1 MSKKTSKGTRPAKP
15 SAAAIPAAPSSSTA
29 PEGGARIPAPGL
41 DETASRILRVAR
53 RWFPA
58 AGVVLALVLGS
69 MYGVGLGVLV
79 LAATALL
86 LAISAIWASLQVL
99 AGDRSEGIEHALPL
113 TLTGGEVE
121 QKAYLLRALKD
132 LEFERS
138 LGKISEQDYEDL
150 KRTYRARAKQVLQQL
165 DKQNESARL
174 EAERLA
180 DKYLASRGLTR
191 KGNDASDMA
200 RDAGA
205 HPDPAQRDRR
215 TCGACGT
222 DNESDALFCKKCGNP
237 MDAKVDES
245 EIRSDAS

>member
-15 SAAAIPAAPSSSTA
+15 STAAVPAAPPSSTA
-29 PEGGARIPAPGL
+29 PEAGARMPAPGL
-41 DETASRILRVAR
+41 DETASRILHAAR

-58 AGVVLALVLGS
+58 AGVVFAIVLGS
-69 MYGVGLGVLV
+69 LHGVGLAVLV

-99 AGDRSEGIEHALPL
+99 AGDRPEGIEHALPL
-113 TLTGGEVE
+113 TLSGGEIE
-121 QKAYLLRALKD
+121 QKASLLRALKD

-165 DKQNESARL
+165 DKQNELARR

-180 DKYLASRGLTR
+180 DEYLASRGLVR
-191 KGNDASDMA
+191 KGNDASEAA

-205 HPDPAQRDRR
+205 RPEPALRDRR
-215 TCGACGT
+215 VCGACGT
-222 DNESDALFCKKCGNP
+222 DNEGDARFCKKCGSP

-245 EIRSDAS
+245 EVRSDAS